1 LTAAGVDPLVGRER
15 ELAQIAAALDGATAG
30 RGQLVLLAGEPGI
43 GKTSLADRAA
53 ALAAARGFTVLWG
66 RCWEAGGAPAYW
78 PWLDTL
84 GELARALDGATL
96 TRVLGD
102 GATLLGEIIPEVR
115 ARLPEA
121 QVGAAPPVEEGRFRL
136 WRAVSALLQ
145 EAAKAK
151 PLFIV
156 LDDLHAADQS
166 SLSLLRRARA
176 APDARTAARQLPRRR
191 GAHGRCHRRSPRA
204 RRS

>member
-121 QVGAAPPVEEGRFRL
+121 QVGAAPPVPVVARGERALAGGGEG
-136 WRAVSALLQ
+136 
-145 EAAKAK
+145 EAAFHRARRSARGRS
-151 PLFIV
+151 V
-156 LDDLHAADQS
+156 VAVAAA
-166 SLSLLRRARA
+166 LRRARA